1 MDLCVGDFVAVLN
14 TELNFLLT
22 FAIKFKYLLN
32 ATEYFYLFFIKKE
45 KKKIFKS
52 SIKIEKPL
60 LFSFPTKLMISL

>member
-45 KKKIFKS
+45 KKRFLNL
-52 SIKIEKPL
+52 P
-60 LFSFPTKLMISL
+60 